1 MFQPPEKTPYSR
13 NEGSSA
19 GSRPG
24 DAVGVG
30 KRTLVESLECAPVQ
44 RKVATPDRSGAPDAH
59 AAAAGQLAPTAQV
72 APTASPLSHTDR
84 IARLFGPAPIQ
95 RKTGGGADQAPGEP
109 PPASG
114 GGAMIP
120 DAARQRMERSF
131 GADFSTVRI
140 HEGPQAAAM
149 GAVAYARGEDIY
161 FQPGRYD
168 PSSPAGLELLGHELT
183 HVVQQRAGR
192 VARPQGKDSPVVPD
206 PSLEAEADAA
216 GARAARGEAAGIHGT
231 GGSAAADG
239 PIQRYT
245 DVTLDKQPWRLSQKQ
260 RILAPAKDSKH
271 ANKELYADAGDV
283 ASASAA
289 LAQSN
294 IALDTVDAP
303 PGTAEAARA
312 VADLKLHRVVA
323 MFKPRQDQGGKSLE
337 LKALKAQND
346 TVGGLQTFAD
356 CNETARLIMGSDNRG
371 PDMEAPVT
379 TATPSGGE
387 RMHER
392 LDDDAYGNS
401 FTSSMGGVVT
411 EVEARGLTA
420 IVESLIAFR
429 DHKLPEFVHDKQL
442 GSLVPQAQ
450 ELLAQLSPKAP
461 TPAWQA
467 LHRLKTECLPLYD
480 KFAAFAGIDAEAMPR
495 IGDSL
500 VTFRSTDPRGQRIT
514 RSARLYQALL
524 AKTSAHEL
532 QQIGITAET
541 PYAEV
546 QVILNQLDNP
556 QLNQVLNAKSLWNKH
571 WAGVI
576 LTDGVDYAT
585 LENDASTEESSLLDD
600 DSGRDKNDQSAKN
613 TRGKINQQW
622 WFNLYGADGKQG
634 HSFHDQEMGTEDFGN
649 FAATLRF
656 RRPPPKQ
663 KVDVKAYLK
672 EVLKQRLT
680 PEVLAK
686 IDPGARHDLGPLID
700 QFGNWAEE
708 NKVNKVRLADLVKVA
723 VAELQNELKARQL
736 PPIVLEVPQV
746 PDVPQRLPPQQ
757 QPPQQTQQ
765 QPSHDQSGG
774 EDSEQDSEQDDRW
787 FWERHPY
794 LTVAAGGLIVGSL
807 LALVSKFKK

>member
-1 MFQPPEKTPYSR
+1 MHEQKQAGKTPHPGTAGYSAAASR
-13 NEGSSA
+13 VADA
-19 GSRPG
+19 G
-24 DAVGVG
+24 GVG

-44 RKVATPDRSGAPDAH
+44 RKVATPDRSGDPDAR
-59 AAAAGQLAPTAQV
+59 AAAAGQV
-72 APTASPLSHTDR
+72 APTASPLSFSDR
-84 IARLFGPAPIQ
+84 IARLFGPPIQ
-95 RKTGGGADQAPGEP
+95 RKTGGAADQAPGEP

-149 GAVAYARGEDIY
+149 GAVAYARGENIY

-260 RILAPAKDSKH
+260 RILAPAKDSKD

-294 IALDTVDAP
+294 IALDTVDVP
-303 PGTAEAARA
+303 PGTAQAAELVGKFNLR
-312 VADLKLHRVVA
+312 RVVA
-323 MFKPRQDQGGKSLE
+323 MFKPRQDQGGKSLA
-337 LKALKAQND
+337 LKALKDQND
-346 TVGGLQTFAD
+346 NVGGLQTFAD

-392 LDDDAYGNS
+392 LDDSAYGNS
-401 FTSSMGGVVT
+401 FASSMGGVVT

-420 IVESLIAFR
+420 IVESLVAFR
-429 DHKLPEFVHDKQL
+429 DHKLPELAHDKEL

-450 ELLAQLSPKAP
+450 ALLAKLSPEAP

-495 IGDSL
+495 IGDAL
-500 VTFRSTDPRGQRIT
+500 VTFRSTDPKGQRIT
-514 RSARLYQALL
+514 KSDRLYKKLV
-524 AKTSAHEL
+524 AKMSAHWL

-541 PYAEV
+541 PFAEI
-546 QVILNQLDNP
+546 QVILNKEDNP
-556 QLNQVLNAKSLWNKH
+556 QLNEVLNTQSLWNKH

-585 LENDASTEESSLLDD
+585 LENDASTEESSL
-600 DSGRDKNDQSAKN
+600 RDEKDQSAKA
-613 TRGKINQQW
+613 TKGAINQQW

-656 RRPPPKQ
+656 RRPPPPQ
-663 KVDVKAYLK
+663 KIDVKALIKEELK
-672 EVLKQRLT
+672 RLLNPDIVAAIDSRKPNDVAPLTDELAGWAKQNR
-680 PEVLAK
+680 VSK
-686 IDPGARHDLGPLID
+686 VKLG
-700 QFGNWAEE
+700 Q
-708 NKVNKVRLADLVKVA
+708 LVAIA
-723 VAELQNELKARQL
+723 VAELQDELKALQL
-736 PPIVLEVPQV
+736 PPIVL
-746 PDVPQRLPPQQ
+746 DVPKLPDDAPQQ
-757 QPPQQTQQ
+757 LQQQEQQ
-765 QPSHDQSGG
+765 QPSNDQSGG
-774 EDSEQDSEQDDRW
+774 EDSEDDDRW

-794 LTVAAGGLIVGSL
+794 LTVAAGGLIVGGL